1 MPGFNIQTSLC
12 WNDLRVVG
20 AHFGLGC
27 GIRCMISPEAELVRV
42 LGVAL
47 VVEVMP
53 MPGTHPMEE
62 LGGNS
67 RCRYPDI
74 RKVST
79 KNVGV
84 F

>member
-1 MPGFNIQTSLC
+1 
-12 WNDLRVVG
+12 
-20 AHFGLGC
+20 
-27 GIRCMISPEAELVRV
+27 MISPEAELVRV

-47 VVEVMP
+47 VVEVVP
-53 MPGTHPMEE
+53 RPGTHPME

-67 RCRYPDI
+67 RCRYPDV

-79 KNVGV
+79 RNVGV